1 MNQNGLFH
9 FLLSA
14 DNGNSSAGAVVT
26 LAIYDQSGNLVF
38 TIDAPTGQP
47 AATGVVYLQTGTY
60 TVRTSVKSSSG
71 VFWPINYSLF
81 GQILS
86 DPIGPYDA
94 STTDSSTSGGSSSS
108 GDGYTYSGSSSTST
122 ASSSPPTY
130 Y

>member
-1 MNQNGLFH
+1 LFH

-14 DNGNSSAGAVVT
+14 DNGSSVTGAVVT

-60 TVRTSVKSSSG
+60 TVRTSVKSSGG
-71 VFWPINYSLF
+71 VFWPITYALF

-94 STTDSSTSGGSSSS
+94 STTDSSTGSSGGSPPS
-108 GDGYTYSGSSSTST
+108 GDGYTYSGSSSMST
-122 ASSSPPTY
+122 ASTSPPTSY
-130 Y
+130 

>member
-1 MNQNGLFH
+1 LFH

-14 DNGNSSAGAVVT
+14 DNGSSVTGAVVT

-38 TIDAPTGQP
+38 TMDAPTGQP

-71 VFWPINYSLF
+71 VFWPITYALF

-86 DPIGPYDA
+86 DPISTGSPVLFLGWPQKWRMPAPNPVSPYRR
-94 STTDSSTSGGSSSS
+94 GGKN
-108 GDGYTYSGSSSTST
+108 
-122 ASSSPPTY
+122 A
-130 Y
+130 